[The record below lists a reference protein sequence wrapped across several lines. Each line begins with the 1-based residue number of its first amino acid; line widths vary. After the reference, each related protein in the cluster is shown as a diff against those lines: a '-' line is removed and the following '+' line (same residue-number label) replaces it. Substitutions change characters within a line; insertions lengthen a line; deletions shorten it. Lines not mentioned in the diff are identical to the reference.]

1 MFTLLS
7 LVTAV
12 SLPRYFN
19 EACAETSAKG
29 SPCERY
35 SGALGPDLM
44 GGHGLEGAVGAA
56 DGAGVAGDEEGDTAG
71 GSVSTEGSASE
82 ISALLPDHSSSSS
95 SSSSTYSSSYESD
108 ELLRGDLARLL
119 QMCLVE
125 HMGISQHELESFNVV
140 GT

>member
-1 MFTLLS
+1 M
-7 LVTAV
+7 

-44 GGHGLEGAVGAA
+44 GGHGLEGAVWAA

-82 ISALLPDHSSSSS
+82 MSALLPDHSSS

>member
-56 DGAGVAGDEEGDTAG
+56 DGAGGVGDEEGDTAG

-82 ISALLPDHSSSSS
+82 MSALLPDHSSSSS